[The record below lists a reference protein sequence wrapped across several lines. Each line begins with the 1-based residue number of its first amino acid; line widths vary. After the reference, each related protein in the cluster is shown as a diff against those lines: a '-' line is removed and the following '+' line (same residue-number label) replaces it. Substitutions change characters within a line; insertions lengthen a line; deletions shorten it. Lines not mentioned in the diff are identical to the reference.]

1 MRGNEMDFKI
11 GDSLESRADINEII
25 SKIRE
30 VSNKTKIF
38 SEPTSLAEP
47 SQFESVLSIAKNAVS
62 DVNQM
67 QMNSESLK
75 TAFISGEGNVS
86 MSQVVVAAQKS
97 KLAFEGLVAVR
108 NKILEAYKEI
118 MNMPV

>member
-1 MRGNEMDFKI
+1 MKI
-11 GDSLESRADINEII
+11 DNITAPRSDLSEVI

-30 VSNKTKIF
+30 VSNKTKVF
-38 SEPTSLAEP
+38 AEPTGMAAP
-47 SQFESVLSIAKNAVS
+47 SHFESVLSLAKNAVS
-62 DVNQM
+62 DVNQL
-67 QMNSESLK
+67 QINSDAIK
-75 TAFISGEGNVS
+75 TAYVSGEGDVS

-108 NKILEAYKEI
+108 NKILEAYREI